1 VRCTQAGLAGACYRP
16 VPSPKGT
23 NKVTPLVYLA
33 RSTIAATSV
42 GLGTM
47 AAASLCLLD
56 CIALACPSDLCVV
69 SCRVVVGCVVQN
81 TAVLVSKWSD
91 VLAGIFA
98 CFPAI
103 FLTTMVS
110 LWISQGEAM
119 PTGSLSLLPLVGV
132 KNNLPI

>member
-1 VRCTQAGLAGACYRP
+1 

-47 AAASLCLLD
+47 AAASFCFFR
-56 CIALACPSDLCVV
+56 IALASTSDRCVV
-69 SCRVVVGCVVQN
+69 SCRVVQN

-119 PTGSLSLLPLVGV
+119 PTGNLSFLHSSEL
-132 KNNLPI
+132 KNLI